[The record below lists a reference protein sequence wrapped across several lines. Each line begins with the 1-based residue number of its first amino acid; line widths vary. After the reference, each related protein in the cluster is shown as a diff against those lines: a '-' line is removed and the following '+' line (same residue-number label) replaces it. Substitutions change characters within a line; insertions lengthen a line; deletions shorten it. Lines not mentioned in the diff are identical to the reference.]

1 MTTAAELFVERAR
14 GVSIA
19 DAAERLGLRIFGR
32 RDEHPQPCPACGG
45 EDCFAFNTRKNKWN
59 CRAGA
64 SGRGIGGSDS
74 IGMAAHIH
82 ELDVR
87 RQADLLE
94 ACSIVLGEDV
104 PEGNERLTEA
114 ERAARQASIDKRRR
128 DNEAAA
134 KEREADQNRFK
145 ALERSRAVGIVNHAR
160 PLTADC
166 VAHRYLQARL
176 GTDRVFAHLLH
187 VRNAPD
193 QTYWHGRDETGR
205 AADIHAGPAMI
216 GAFVDAARDVIGCHI
231 TWIDLARPPKFRPVL
246 DLDDKGKPI
255 PTKKMRGSKKG
266 GLIPVAGKWR
276 SLRWVVGEGIE
287 TVAFV
292 ALVEAF
298 RDDTFYCAAGDI
310 GNLAGSATS
319 KGRTRH
325 PTLKKTDKRGR
336 ERAVMVP
343 SPFPDP
349 ERLDGG
355 FPVAAH
361 VRECV
366 LLAEN
371 DSDRLTVA
379 ARMACGAARIRMIV
393 PACKVPIAWPPAGYG
408 DFCDL
413 SEMKGRG

>member
-1 MTTAAELFVERAR
+1 MTSAAELFVEQAR

-19 DAAERLGLRIFGR
+19 DAADRLGLRILGR

-45 EDCFAFNTRKNKWN
+45 TDCFAFNTRKNKWN
-59 CRAGA
+59 CRAG
-64 SGRGIGGSDS
+64 GVGGHDA

-82 ELDVR
+82 DLDVR

-104 PEGNERLTEA
+104 PDGNERPTEA
-114 ERAARQASIDKRRR
+114 ERAARRAAIEKRRR
-128 DNEAAA
+128 ENQAAA
-134 KEREADQNRFK
+134 EERESDRNRFK
-145 ALERSRAVGIVNHAR
+145 VLERSRAAGIAERAR

-166 VAHRYLQARL
+166 AAHRYLQARL
-176 GTDRVFAHLLH
+176 RTTRVFAHRLH
-187 VRNAPD
+187 VRYAPE
-193 QTYWHGRDETGR
+193 QTYWHGRDAAGR

-216 GAFVDAARDVIGCHI
+216 GKFVDGARNVIGCHI

-246 DLDDKGKPI
+246 GLDEKGRAI
-255 PTKKMRGSKKG
+255 PTRKMRGSKKG
-266 GLIPVAGKWR
+266 GLIPVAGDWH
-276 SLRWVVGEGIE
+276 SSRWIVGEGIE

-292 ALVEAF
+292 ALAEDF
-298 RDDTFYCAAGDI
+298 PDNTFYCAAGDI
-310 GNLAGSATS
+310 GNLAGAAAS

-325 PTLKKTDKRGR
+325 PTLRKTDKRGR

-349 ERLDGG
+349 GRLDGG
-355 FPVAAH
+355 FPVADH

-393 PACKVPIAWPPAGYG
+393 PACSVAIAWPPAGYG

-413 SEMKGRG
+413 AEMKGRG